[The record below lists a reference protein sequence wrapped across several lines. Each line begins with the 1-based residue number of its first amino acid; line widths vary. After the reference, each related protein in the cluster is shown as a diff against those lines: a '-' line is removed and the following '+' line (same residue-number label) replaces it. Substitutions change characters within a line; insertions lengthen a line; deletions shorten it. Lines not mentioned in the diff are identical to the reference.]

1 MRRVRQI
8 TTHAPFLAPLAAGR
22 ETLRGF
28 LAGDNDGEVLLHG
41 IYDHVLEEPVPEELM
56 KLLGDDQDGS

>member
-1 MRRVRQI
+1 MRRLQQI
-8 TTHAPFLAPLAAGR
+8 ASRAPFLAGAAAGR

-41 IYDHVLEEPVPEELM
+41 IYDHVLEEPIPEELA
-56 KLLGDDQDGS
+56 KLLGDEPKG